1 MNKVIIISHTTDL
14 SKTAK
19 RREKREILK
28 PKLNMSGGII
38 GGGKRII
45 KYVPEIKKS
54 FIKDPL
60 NR

>member
-1 MNKVIIISHTTDL
+1 VNKVIIISHTTDL

-19 RREKREILK
+19 KEKREKQILK

-45 KYVPEIKKS
+45 K
-54 FIKDPL
+54 
-60 NR
+60 